1 MNSVDQNLLNAV
13 LRQDLYSF
21 TRKTF
26 NMLNPGQ
33 TFVPE
38 WYIQA
43 ITLQLERVRHGE
55 INRLIINLP
64 PRSLKSITGSV
75 AFPAFVLG
83 HDPTQRVIC
92 ASYSA
97 ELARKHS
104 NDFRAILASA
114 WYQALFPNTRI
125 GPYKDSETEIELTRR
140 GGRLSTSTGGTL
152 TGRGGD
158 LIIIDDPLKPV
169 DALSA
174 SRRDAANQWLL
185 NTVMSRLDDKRAG
198 AIVIVMQR
206 VHMDDLTGFV
216 LRLSNDWTVLSLP
229 AIAESFQTIPLAD
242 DRFRERQPGDLLS
255 PIREPMAV
263 LEQLRLQLGSD
274 IFSAQYQQAPV
285 PPGGAMIKRHWI
297 QRYTQM
303 PVVEGPTFI
312 LQSWDTAMKGG
323 PDNDWSVCTTWLETQ
338 YQWYLLD
345 VWRKRVGYPTL
356 KGAVVELARRSGAKQ
371 VLVEETGTA
380 IALLQELK
388 FQVPGIVGIKP
399 DRDKETRMSTA
410 SAKFEAGQVYLPE
423 RAPWLPELEAELFSF
438 PGSIFDD
445 QIDSISQALNN
456 GHTKLWKWIKLGQS
470 RPLAQTRSIS
480 HMGCTMD
487 FGPFCRW

>member
-13 LRQDLYSF
+13 LRQNLYSF

-33 TFVPE
+33 PFVPE

-43 ITLQLERVRHGE
+43 ITYQLERVRRAE
-55 INRLIINLP
+55 IKRLIFNLP
-64 PRSLKSITGSV
+64 PRSLKSITASV
-75 AFPAFVLG
+75 AYPAFVLG
-83 HDPTQRVIC
+83 HDPTLRIIC

-114 WYQALFPNTRI
+114 WYQALFPTTRI

-169 DALSA
+169 DALSD
-174 SRRDAANQWLL
+174 SRRDAANQWFL
-185 NTVMSRLDDKRAG
+185 NTVMSRLDDKRTG

-206 VHMDDLTGFV
+206 VHMGDLTGFV
-216 LRLSNDWTVLSLP
+216 LGLSNDWTVLSLP
-229 AIAESFQTIPLAD
+229 AIAETSETVPLAH
-242 DRFRERQPGDLLS
+242 DRFHERQPGDLLS
-255 PIREPMAV
+255 PERGPLEI
-263 LEQLRLQLGSD
+263 LEQFRGQLGSD

-297 QRYTQM
+297 QRYAQM
-303 PVVEGPTFI
+303 PPRKGTTFI
-312 LQSWDTAMKGG
+312 IQSWDTAMKGG
-323 PDNDWSVCTTWLETQ
+323 PDNDWSVCTTWLETEN
-338 YQWYLLD
+338 QWYLLD
-345 VWRKRVGYPTL
+345 VWRKRVDYPTL
-356 KGAVVELARRSGAKQ
+356 KAAVVEQARKWGAQQ
-371 VLVEETGTA
+371 VFVEEAGTA
-380 IALLQELK
+380 IGLLQELK
-388 FQVPGIVGIKP
+388 FKVPGIVGIKP
-399 DRDKETRMSTA
+399 EHDKATRMSIA

-423 RAPWLPELEAELFSF
+423 RAPWLPELEGELFSF
-438 PGSIFDD
+438 PGSTFDD
-445 QIDSISQALNN
+445 QIDSISQALNS

-470 RPLAQTRSIS
+470 RPLPQTRSIS
-480 HMGCTMD
+480 RMGWPGD
-487 FGPFCRW
+487 FGPFCG